1 MTTDRDTIIRMDR
14 DTIIRMAREAGFDN
28 VNGKA
33 YTWAGQH
40 NITNELERF
49 ATLVAAAERE
59 ACIAECR
66 YGRRRAEIEQAIRA
80 RGEKT

>member
-1 MTTDRDTIIRMDR
+1 MTTDR

-40 NITNELERF
+40 NVTNELARF
-49 ATLVAAAERE
+49 ASLVAAAERE
-59 ACIAECR
+59 AC
-66 YGRRRAEIEQAIRA
+66 AEICDLWNATHADRLAAAIRA